1 MGGRCFSI
9 RVKISNPSLLRE
21 EKTYITLDYS
31 SGTSLAVRNNNN
43 AATNSFAI
51 AGEPGQERTE
61 SKSITSTT
69 GASTI
74 TLSGAYSFSHPKSTP
89 VYIFLYDQISFERKP
104 SGGSFA
110 EISGSPFSIDWDN
123 ADNKTIITVP
133 SGASTDTYRWRLK
146 NSVTGA
152 YSDYSDS
159 LPGTG
164 IARNKL
170 GYILQQVKINP
181 ITRGIED
188 HVLIDYANDFQA
200 LVYEQMPKAW
210 WFVKEGDLV
219 STVAD
224 EYRYSIDDNWSDF
237 LSMKFMLFNYV
248 SGDIS
253 DTYPISYVPL
263 QEFYNMK
270 ADANQATDDRLKYWT
285 LLPPDTNSSKG
296 YLGFHPTPKT
306 ANCFLKPV
314 YQFELTN
321 LNSFND
327 TIVVPE
333 PKGYIDYILMR
344 IHDDIKSDA
353 TNAGKYEDRMARSL
367 LGLKKRSRRQLGQA
381 EMFRYRG
388 HKGFSKQYGG
398 MGYSWSPDTR
408 EQYF

>member
-1 MGGRCFSI
+1 MRI
-9 RVKISNPSLLRE
+9 KITNPSLLGE
-21 EKTYITLDYS
+21 ERTYITSDYS

-89 VYIFLYDQISFERKP
+89 VYIFLYDQISVERKP
-104 SGGSFA
+104 SGGSFS
-110 EISGSPFSIDWDN
+110 EISGSPVSIDWDN
-123 ADNKTIITVP
+123 EDNKTIVTIP
-133 SGASTDTYRWRLK
+133 SGATTDSYRWRLK
-146 NSVTGA
+146 NSVTGT
-152 YSDYSDS
+152 YSDYSGI

-164 IARNKL
+164 VARNTL
-170 GYILQQVKINP
+170 GYVIQQVKRNP
-181 ITRGIED
+181 AVRGVED
-188 HVLIDYANDFQA
+188 YILVDYANDFQA

-210 WFVKEGDLV
+210 WFIKEGSLV
-219 STVAD
+219 PTVAD
-224 EYRYSIDDNWSDF
+224 DYTYSIDDNWDDF

-270 ADANQATDDRLKYWT
+270 ADANQPTDDRLKYWT

-321 LNSFND
+321 LNSPGD
-327 TIVVPE
+327 LLVVPE
-333 PKGYIDYILMR
+333 AKGYIDYVLMR
-344 IHDDIKSDA
+344 VYDDIKSDA
-353 TNAGKYEDRMARSL
+353 TNAGKYETRMSRSL
-367 LGLKKRSRRQLGQA
+367 LGLKKRSRRQLGQP
-381 EMFRYRG
+381 EIFRWRG
-388 HKGFSKQYGG
+388 QRGFNRQYGG
-398 MGYSWSPDTR
+398 QGYSWSPDTR